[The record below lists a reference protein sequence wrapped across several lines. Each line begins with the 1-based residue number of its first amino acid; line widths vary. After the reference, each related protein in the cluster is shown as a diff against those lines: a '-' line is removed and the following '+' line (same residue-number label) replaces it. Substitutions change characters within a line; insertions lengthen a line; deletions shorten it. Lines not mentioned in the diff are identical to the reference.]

1 MVTRNQRSFGM
12 NERFLGSGAADDQ
25 FKGELMTPVIGIA
38 TYDDEAAWRNWRTR
52 AALLPYTYVDAVRKS
67 GGRPVLLPP
76 GGTDEEASAAV
87 AGVDGLIVAGGPDVD
102 PARYG
107 AARHPQTQ
115 APVPVRDAWDL
126 AVTSSALRLGVPLL
140 AICRGMQ
147 VLNIC
152 RGGTLHQHLPELV
165 GHARHD
171 GPAAGFGMHKIRVS
185 PGSMLAGI
193 LTPQTED
200 EYFEVPEDIYPQ
212 DTHHDVPTRH
222 HQAVDLLGDGLRAV
236 AWEQDGTIEAV
247 EAGPSAL
254 DGFSGFVLGVQW
266 HPEQGDDLRV
276 FGGLISAAAER
287 AALRARVLAPMV

>member
-1 MVTRNQRSFGM
+1 M
-12 NERFLGSGAADDQ
+12 A
-25 FKGELMTPVIGIA
+25 PVIGIA
-38 TYDDEAAWRNWRTR
+38 TYDHEATWRNWTAR
-52 AALLPYTYVDAVRKS
+52 AALLPYSYVDAVRKS

-76 GGTDEEASAAV
+76 GGTEEEAGAAV

-115 APVPVRDAWDL
+115 PPVPVRDAWDL
-126 AVTSSALRLGVPLL
+126 AVTGSALRLGVPLL

-152 RGGTLHQHLPELV
+152 RGGTLHQHVPDLV
-165 GHARHD
+165 GHARHE
-171 GPAAGFGMHKIRVS
+171 GSAVGYGSHKVRVS

-193 LTPQTED
+193 LASQD
-200 EYFEVPEDIYPQ
+200 ADGFFEVPEDAY
-212 DTHHDVPTRH
+212 HDVPTHH
-222 HQAVDLLGDGLRAV
+222 HQAVNLLGDGLQAV
-236 AWEQDGTIEAV
+236 AWEQDGLIEAV

-254 DGFSGFVLGVQW
+254 DRFSGFVLGLQW

-276 FGGLISAAAER
+276 FGALIAAAAER

>member
-1 MVTRNQRSFGM
+1 
-12 NERFLGSGAADDQ
+12 
-25 FKGELMTPVIGIA
+25 MTPVIGIA
-38 TYDDEAAWRNWRTR
+38 TYDDEASWRNWTTR
-52 AALLPYTYVDAVRKS
+52 AAMLPYSYVDAVRAS

-76 GGTDEEASAAV
+76 GGTDEEAGVAV

-102 PARYG
+102 PGRYG
-107 AARHPQTQ
+107 AARHRLTQ

-152 RGGTLHQHLPELV
+152 RGGTLHQHVPDLV

-171 GPAAGFGMHKIRVS
+171 GPVTGFGSHKVRVS
-185 PGSMLAGI
+185 AGSMLARI
-193 LTPQTED
+193 LTAEAD
-200 EYFEVPEDIYPQ
+200 DGFFEVPEDTY
-212 DTHHDVPTRH
+212 HDVPTRH
-222 HQAVDLLGDGLRAV
+222 HQAVDLLGDGLQAV
-236 AWEQDGTIEAV
+236 AWEQDGMIEAV

-276 FGGLISAAAER
+276 FGALITAAAEQAARR
-287 AALRARVLAPMV
+287 AQVLAPMV

>member
-1 MVTRNQRSFGM
+1 M
-12 NERFLGSGAADDQ
+12 NGFSLGSGAADEQ

-38 TYDDEAAWRNWRTR
+38 TYDDEAAWRSWTAR
-52 AALLPYTYVDAVRKS
+52 AALLPYAYVDAVRNA

-102 PARYG
+102 PVRYG
-107 AARHPQTQ
+107 AARHPMTQ
-115 APVPVRDAWDL
+115 PAVPVRDAWDL
-126 AVTSSALRLGVPLL
+126 AVTASALRLGVPLL

-152 RGGTLHQHLPELV
+152 RGGTLYQHVPDLV
-165 GHARHD
+165 RHARHD
-171 GPAAGFGMHKIRVS
+171 GPVAGFGSHKVRVS
-185 PGSMLAGI
+185 AGSMLGRI
-193 LTPQTED
+193 LTAEAED
-200 EYFEVPEDIYPQ
+200 GFFEVPEDTY
-212 DTHHDVPTRH
+212 HDVPTRH
-222 HQAVDLLGDGLRAV
+222 HQAVDLLGDGLQAV
-236 AWEQDGTIEAV
+236 AWEEDGMIEAV

-254 DGFSGFVLGVQW
+254 DRFSGFVLGVQW

-276 FGGLISAAAER
+276 FGALSTAAAER